1 MFIRVQSPLLASLLA
16 GANDFSLQDVR
27 LSGTSLLLRDLCVLL
42 VGVIL
47 RLSQDPVALGRVEIV
62 ISIGMRLGFKIEDLN
77 VQSSWDVMGD
87 RQNRIL

>member
-1 MFIRVQSPLLASLLA
+1 M
-16 GANDFSLQDVR
+16 
-27 LSGTSLLLRDLCVLL
+27 LL

-77 VQSSWDVMGD
+77 AQSSRDVMGD